1 MLCPSLK
8 KLFAFL
14 ITAIICSITGC
25 SNSDYVKS
33 TECDDSIDSE
43 SIKIDYLPLDDSEYP
58 YAGIPRIV
66 IETENNRQI
75 RDRETEI
82 PAKLQIWGEHS
93 PESEIMEL
101 TIRGRGNSSWTSMP
115 KKSYKI
121 EFTNKQSIFGMPKDR
136 DWALIANYA
145 DKTLIRNFIAY
156 NLSASLEAYYTPRC
170 RFIEL
175 YLNKEYIGVYLL
187 TETIKTSTNRINVS
201 SPNFFLVEIDEK
213 YRKDEQIVFSNI
225 ISSDPNG
232 KPFRIHQPK
241 NASKDEMSYIEGH
254 ITNFEKFLTTIA
266 SNKQNNIEQWI
277 DIDEFVKN
285 YWMQEFTKDPD
296 AFYTS
301 SFFSLQQNNTIKMGP
316 IWDMDLSFGNFH
328 NESLNNHHYWYL
340 RNLDWNKYIFQD
352 SLIIKKSN
360 DFWKNN
366 RNKFFIS
373 LEIIDSTYA
382 LLHHAARN
390 NFKRWPILQSTA
402 NKYHHRAYKNYEE
415 SIEDLKD
422 WISERLNWID
432 SQIH

>member
-101 TIRGRGNSSWTSMP
+101 TIRGRGNSSWTSTP

-187 TETIKTSTNRINVS
+187 TETIKT
-201 SPNFFLVEIDEK
+201 
-213 YRKDEQIVFSNI
+213 
-225 ISSDPNG
+225 
-232 KPFRIHQPK
+232 
-241 NASKDEMSYIEGH
+241 SKDEMSYIEGH

-366 RNKFFIS
+366 RNNFFIS